1 MQFKENSTVI
11 NKTWLFVIVT
21 MIRFR
26 CKDIDLKDCEF
37 QVQGD
42 SKDEILEIA
51 LLHIGKSHRTVNIT
65 PETRERILR
74 AVKG

>member
-1 MQFKENSTVI
+1 LNASKEQITLDRAGIVESTI
-11 NKTWLFVIVT
+11 

-26 CKDIDLKDCEF
+26 CKDIDLKECEF

-42 SKDEILEIA
+42 SREEIMEIA
-51 LLHIGKSHRTVNIT
+51 ILHVGKTHRMVNIT
-65 PETRERILR
+65 PQTRERIQR

>member
-1 MQFKENSTVI
+1 MV
-11 NKTWLFVIVT
+11 

-42 SKDEILEIA
+42 SREEILEIVS
-51 LLHIGKSHRTVNIT
+51 LHLGKSHRMVNIT
-65 PETRERILR
+65 PETRERIRR

>member
-1 MQFKENSTVI
+1 M
-11 NKTWLFVIVT
+11 T

-42 SKDEILEIA
+42 SKEEILEIVS
-51 LLHIGKSHRTVNIT
+51 LHLGKSHRIVNIT
-65 PETRERILR
+65 PETRERIRR